1 MLSMIFLL
9 GLKKNWKFYFIM
21 LYCVKNHA
29 VAYESSGLK
38 IFHAKLRSIF
48 FTWISIRLLLFSC
61 ATYRICYRYK
71 LSSAIVKAVL
81 HPFHV
86 PSYIAKSAQK
96 LINKGIVNDR
106 IRWQTFRYTVKPLYY
121 AWPPWGQK
129 KVDAV
134 ERWPL

>member
-1 MLSMIFLL
+1 
-9 GLKKNWKFYFIM
+9 M

-29 VAYESSGLK
+29 VAYKSSGLK

-48 FTWISIRLLLFSC
+48 FTWISIRLLLFSF
-61 ATYRICYRYK
+61 ATYRICYRYE

-86 PSYIAKSAQK
+86 PSYIAKSWQK

-106 IRWQTFRYTVKPLYY
+106 IRWQTFRYTVKPLYMHGHLGDRRKWVLWRGGHY
-121 AWPPWGQK
+121 RDLG
-129 KVDAV
+129 VSY
-134 ERWPL
+134 ENSF

>member
-1 MLSMIFLL
+1 
-9 GLKKNWKFYFIM
+9 M

-29 VAYESSGLK
+29 VAYKSSGLK
-38 IFHAKLRSIF
+38 SFHAKLRSIF
-48 FTWISIRLLLFSC
+48 FTWISIRLLLLSC
-61 ATYRICYRYK
+61 ATYRICCRYK

-86 PSYIAKSAQK
+86 PSYTAKSRQK
-96 LINKGIVNDR
+96 LINKGIVNDQ

-129 KVDAV
+129 KVGAV

>member
-1 MLSMIFLL
+1 
-9 GLKKNWKFYFIM
+9 M
-21 LYCVKNHA
+21 LYCVENHA
-29 VAYESSGLK
+29 VAYKSSGLK

-86 PSYIAKSAQK
+86 LSYIAKSRQK
-96 LINKGIVNDR
+96 LINQNQMANFQIDSQTSLLCMATLGTEESGCCGEVAIIGTQGCHMKILFRKYNMFIV
-106 IRWQTFRYTVKPLYY
+106 
-121 AWPPWGQK
+121 PPSW
-129 KVDAV
+129 
-134 ERWPL
+134 

>member
-1 MLSMIFLL
+1 
-9 GLKKNWKFYFIM
+9 M

-29 VAYESSGLK
+29 VAYKLSGLK
-38 IFHAKLRSIF
+38 SFHAKLRSIF

-61 ATYRICYRYK
+61 ATYRICYRYE

-86 PSYIAKSAQK
+86 PSYIAKSRQK
-96 LINKGIVNDR
+96 LINKGIVNDP

-129 KVDAV
+129 KVAAV
-134 ERWPL
+134 ETHTAITGR

>member
-1 MLSMIFLL
+1 MHSMIFLL
-9 GLKKNWKFYFIM
+9 GLKKKLKFYFIM

-29 VAYESSGLK
+29 VAYKSSGLK

-86 PSYIAKSAQK
+86 PSYIAKSRQK

-129 KVDAV
+129 KVGAV

>member
-1 MLSMIFLL
+1 
-9 GLKKNWKFYFIM
+9 M

-29 VAYESSGLK
+29 VAYKLSGLK
-38 IFHAKLRSIF
+38 SFHAKLRSIF

-61 ATYRICYRYK
+61 ATYRICYRYE

-86 PSYIAKSAQK
+86 PSYIAKSWQK
-96 LINKGIVNDR
+96 LINKGIVNDP
-106 IRWQTFRYTVKPLYY
+106 IRWQTFKYTVKPLYY

-129 KVDAV
+129 KVAAV
-134 ERWPL
+134 ETHTAITGR